1 MTILLS
7 LFLKLSLFSVL
18 AFGGIIAV
26 LPSLFELTVNQEH
39 WISAQTFADYFAI
52 AQAAPGPNFMA
63 ITLIGWDLYGPLGA
77 IVASIAICWPSSIM
91 VFYLERYI
99 TGIQDLEKKQT
110 IQYAAAALAIGLI
123 LTASWK
129 LTMSF
134 NSHWTAMLLTIAVIV
149 TTQFSKIHPL
159 YLIALGAIIGGAGLL

>member
-7 LFLKLSLFSVL
+7 LFFKLSLFSVL

-26 LPSLFELTVNQEH
+26 LPSLFELSVNQEH

-99 TGIQDLEKKQT
+99 TGIKDLEKKQT

-134 NSHWTAMLLTIAVIV
+134 NSHWTAMVLTIAVIV
-149 TTQFSKIHPL
+149 TSQLSKIHPL
-159 YLIALGAIIGGAGLL
+159 YLIAIGAIIGGAGFL